1 MTEAPIKPADDG
13 EIGDAEDLQ
22 DGETTKPDVDPEE
35 TSIWTHFWSFTHPLA
50 RIFLC
55 IFTVTVK

>member
-35 TSIWTHFWSFTHPLA
+35 TSI
-50 RIFLC
+50 
-55 IFTVTVK
+55 